1 VSEAIT
7 ISETAVARSRNFA
20 RTLILGSLCCVTAL
34 MLQTANF
41 GPQRN
46 SSVHRP
52 AMLTRLI
59 DATQRSAPEPSAY
72 DVESDM
78 SSTQLLNRWDTVI
91 TEASER
97 FNIPKAWIRAVM
109 RQESGGRT
117 MLGEGKP
124 IVSRAGAIGLMQ
136 VMPGTYD
143 QMAGKHRLG
152 DNPFDAR
159 DNIMAG
165 AAYLRWLHERY
176 GFPRMFAAYNAGP
189 GRVAQ
194 GGRLPA
200 ETRAYV
206 GGITKTLG
214 TATLVTAKSERQQ
227 VKRELIKLTRPDG
240 AAVKIDPKAVTEI
253 RAPLAGEYDW
263 SVQAVLTLKHRKQQA
278 VRENVTIARSAIRA
292 TGGAV

>member
-1 VSEAIT
+1 VSEAV
-7 ISETAVARSRNFA
+7 SESADMRSRRLARS
-20 RTLILGSLCCVTAL
+20 LVLGSLCCVTAL

-46 SSVHRP
+46 LSTQRP
-52 AMLTRLI
+52 SMFTRFI
-59 DATQRSAPEPSAY
+59 DATQRANPQPSVY
-72 DVESDM
+72 DVEADM

-91 TEASER
+91 SEASQR
-97 FNIPKAWIRAVM
+97 FHIPKAWIRAVM

-143 QMAGKHRLG
+143 QMAERHRLG

-165 AAYLRWLHERY
+165 AAYLRWLHQRY

-206 GGITKTLG
+206 GGITKTLK
-214 TATLVTAKSERQQ
+214 VKSGQDL
-227 VKRELIKLTRPDG
+227 VKRELVKLTRPDG
-240 AAVKIDPKAVTEI
+240 AAVKIDPVAVTEV
-253 RAPLAGEYDW
+253 RVPLPGEYDW
-263 SVQAVLTLKHRKQQA
+263 SVKAVLTLNHKKQQA
-278 VRENVTIARSAIRA
+278 VRENVTIALSAIRA
-292 TGGAV
+292 TGGVI